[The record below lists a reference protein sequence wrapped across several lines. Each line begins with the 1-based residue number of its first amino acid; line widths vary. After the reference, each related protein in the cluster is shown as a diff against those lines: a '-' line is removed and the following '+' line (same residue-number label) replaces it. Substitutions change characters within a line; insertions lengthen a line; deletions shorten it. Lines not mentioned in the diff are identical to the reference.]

1 MNREEN
7 KESIVQ
13 ILSPLKL
20 LDFSDQVVLVTGGG
34 SGIGAGISLRFA
46 QAGASVVVN
55 YLTSETGAMRVVE
68 QIEGM
73 GRDAIAVQADVSQGT
88 EVDGLMYRTLDKFK
102 RIDVLI
108 NNAGIFPLSTLL
120 DMTEEQWDQ
129 VIDASLR
136 STFLCTKAVG
146 VQMIDQGEGG
156 AIVNITSIEAEN
168 PAPMHSHYN
177 AAKGGVHMFTKS
189 VANEL
194 GQHGIRVNA
203 VAPGLIWKEGIE
215 QEWPDGVQRWLKAAP
230 LGRLGRPDD
239 VADAC
244 LFLASPAAR
253 WITGASL
260 LVDGGVMTK
269 QIF

>member
-1 MNREEN
+1 MD
-7 KESIVQ
+7 
-13 ILSPLKL
+13 LLKPDQL
-20 LDFSDQVVLVTGGG
+20 LDFKNRVVIVTGGG
-34 SGIGAGISLRFA
+34 SGIGAGISRRFG

-55 YLTSETGAMRVVE
+55 YLTSESGARQVVE
-68 QIEGM
+68 EIEGM
-73 GRDAIAVQADVSQGT
+73 GARAIAIGADVSQKSDVMRL
-88 EVDGLMYRTLDKFK
+88 VDSTLNSFK

-108 NNAGIFPLSTLL
+108 NNAGIFPLSTLRE
-120 DMTEEQWDQ
+120 MTEEHWDL
-129 VIDASLR
+129 VVDASLR
-136 STFLCTKAVG
+136 STFLCTQAVSN
-146 VQMIDQGEGG
+146 QMIKQGDGG

-168 PAPMHSHYN
+168 PAPMHAHYN

-194 GQHGIRVNA
+194 GPHGIRVNA

-215 QEWPDGVQRWLKAAP
+215 QEWPDGVERWLKSVP
-230 LGRLGRPDD
+230 LGRLGMPDD

-253 WITGASL
+253 FITGASL